1 MCGSYYIFSDTD
13 LDGKTHLGSS
23 ILNSASIGFTLTIYY
38 SSIESN
44 HNPIP
49 FLLLSHV
56 IISQLFPQNICF
68 EAELHW
74 AEHRDRGSREQL
86 SQYRKKVW
94 VLQAPKLTM
103 GKGGSNNGKGG
114 SGEDGSLEDYVSFPE
129 NVNISAYFHPSREL
143 WYRYCVSLNHLTKYS
158 LCSRSELVVKVKKSC
173 PWKKMNHRVLFRS
186 SLHFQECHPKR
197 KTFLTADSLWLTVWL
212 VCCGPWGRQESDT
225 TEQLSNNNRTWRTT
239 LTCLRDLGLN
249 VGWGGKTR

>member
-1 MCGSYYIFSDTD
+1 MATRKFYNCICDSYYIFSDTD
-13 LDGKTHLGSS
+13 LNGKTHLGSS

-38 SSIESN
+38 FSIESN

-86 SQYRKKVW
+86 SQYRKKMW

-103 GKGGSNNGKGG
+103 GKGGSNSEQEEVERTGLWGTMWA
-114 SGEDGSLEDYVSFPE
+114 SQQMS
-129 NVNISAYFHPSREL
+129 ISQ
-143 WYRYCVSLNHLTKYS
+143 LTS
-158 LCSRSELVVKVKKSC
+158 TLVGNC
-173 PWKKMNHRVLFRS
+173 GIDTVL
-186 SLHFQECHPKR
+186 
-197 KTFLTADSLWLTVWL
+197 V
-212 VCCGPWGRQESDT
+212 
-225 TEQLSNNNRTWRTT
+225 
-239 LTCLRDLGLN
+239 
-249 VGWGGKTR
+249 